1 MKKKFAIILAVGLCL
16 ILFVLSPVFPFVR
29 SLAVMSVY
37 SGIHRQESLMKQEG
51 IRLKIPG
58 GLSTGEADWYPF
70 VMTFNA
76 SEPFQRFIQD
86 PSVKLTILYNF
97 PAFSMKKGCSRLF
110 DTASPY
116 YNSFYGA
123 YLVQREDS
131 GAFGFTDGKLDLDQ
145 TAVVPRFDFW
155 ELVLDDFGLPDGDK
169 QFDWQV
175 VELTENVSYLGYDG
189 WSRVEVDLTVN
200 GAAHRDQGFVQSYLQ
215 YGAPAF
221 PVTEEFEPVPMK
233 GLVYGR
239 YFEEWNTSIFFYV
252 LATTE
257 EMAEKCD
264 EEILS
269 RSVLE

>member
-145 TAVVPRFDFW
+145 TAVVP
-155 ELVLDDFGLPDGDK
+155 
-169 QFDWQV
+169 
-175 VELTENVSYLGYDG
+175 VSYTH
-189 WSRVEVDLTVN
+189 LT
-200 GAAHRDQGFVQSYLQ
+200 L
-215 YGAPAF
+215 P
-221 PVTEEFEPVPMK
+221 
-233 GLVYGR
+233 
-239 YFEEWNTSIFFYV
+239 
-252 LATTE
+252 TT
-257 EMAEKCD
+257 
-264 EEILS
+264 
-269 RSVLE
+269 